1 MKNPITIHESESTPN
16 SIRFVS
22 SVNPEILCETTILP
36 NGKIVSKVLEVK
48 EASDDYLD
56 DFVKVLFKTRS
67 IFSLILIIISIIT
80 LNSWYILA
88 TFIFTFF
95 GSRNFFILL
104 LLTMYNNKK
113 GSDFYYQTLFH
124 GAEHMVV
131 NAYNSLGRIP
141 DSIEEI
147 KKFSVISKECGS
159 RYIYSNA
166 LMIFLSCLSIILFAN
181 KNILLTLLIISII
194 VIFFKLS
201 EKYGFLSFLQVLVVK
216 KPSDKELTLA
226 LEAIKYFEITEHLL
240 SEFDED
246 YNTHDTHS
254 KP

>member
-1 MKNPITIHESESTPN
+1 MNNPISIHESESIPN
-16 SIRFVS
+16 GIRFVS
-22 SVNPEILCETTILP
+22 SVNPEILCESIILP
-36 NGKIVSKVLEVK
+36 NGKIESKVLEVK

-67 IFSLILIIISIIT
+67 FFSLILIIISIIT
-80 LNSWYILA
+80 LNIWYILA

-131 NAYNSLGRIP
+131 NAYNSLGRVP

-147 KKFSVISKECGS
+147 KKFSIISKECGS
-159 RYIYSNA
+159 RYIFSNA

-181 KNILLTLLIISII
+181 ENIILTLLIVAII
-194 VIFFKLS
+194 VIFFIVVT
-201 EKYGFLSFLQVLVVK
+201 SFGDIVPFSIHPVPIL
-216 KPSDKELTLA
+216 PYIPKERKM
-226 LEAIKYFEITEHLL
+226 ISQSHFGIC
-240 SEFDED
+240 
-246 YNTHDTHS
+246 YNI
-254 KP
+254 